1 MRTEAE
7 PVLSDPKPALPR
19 RPHRG
24 IWLLLGAVLG
34 LAVGTIVVVALGGHA
49 LITALTGA
57 GDKTTVTE
65 STVVRSIQQ
74 LQRLETVVYT
84 LDQVITEE
92 RQGVVAQ
99 PFAGE
104 RILLIAHGDVIA
116 GVDVSQ
122 LRGSAVT
129 VHGSSVRVR
138 LPDPQ
143 IFTTRLD
150 NQKTRVYSRDTGLF
164 STPDP
169 ELETRVR
176 QRAESQLTAAAVQE
190 GILATA
196 RANAKQTLT
205 ALLSSLGFQQIT
217 VE

>member
-1 MRTEAE
+1 M
-7 PVLSDPKPALPR
+7 
-19 RPHRG
+19 
-24 IWLLLGAVLG
+24 
-34 LAVGTIVVVALGGHA
+34 GTVVVVALGGRA
-49 LITALTGA
+49 LVTALTGA
-57 GDKTTVTE
+57 GGKTTVTE

-92 RQGVVAQ
+92 RQGVVSQ

-116 GVDVSQ
+116 GVDLSQ
-122 LRGSAVT
+122 LAGSAV
-129 VHGSSVRVR
+129 VVRGNSVRVK
-138 LPDPQ
+138 LPDPR

-150 NQKTRVYSRDTGLF
+150 NQKTRVYSRETGLF

-176 QRAESQLTAAAVQE
+176 QRAESQLTAAAVKD
-190 GILATA
+190 GILAA
-196 RANAKQTLT
+196 ASANAKQTLT

>member
-1 MRTEAE
+1 M
-7 PVLSDPKPALPR
+7 
-19 RPHRG
+19 
-24 IWLLLGAVLG
+24 LGAILG
-34 LAVGTIVVVALGGHA
+34 LAVGTVVVVALGGRA
-49 LITALTGA
+49 LVTALTGA
-57 GDKTTVTE
+57 GEKTTITE

-116 GVDVSQ
+116 GVDLSQ
-122 LRGSAVT
+122 LGGSAVS
-129 VHGSSVRVR
+129 VRGNSVRVK
-138 LPDPQ
+138 LPAAR

-150 NQKTRVYSRDTGLF
+150 NQKTRVYSRESGLF

-176 QRAESQLTAAAVQE
+176 RQAESQLTAAAVKD
-190 GILATA
+190 GILGAA